1 MPTPDLLL
9 LPQHAAMIEASAIS
23 AEVAAARG
31 YFTATRKA
39 ELAALGFG
47 VAQRNVPALVSPIH
61 GVDGELRTY
70 QSRPDHPR
78 IKDGKPLKYETPRGS
93 RMCLDVPPAALSRL
107 ADPAAPLII
116 TEGARKA
123 DAAVSAGLCCVA
135 LLGVWNWRGRNEQDG
150 LTALP
155 DWESVALNGRTVCL
169 CFDSDVNEKPAV
181 YAALK
186 RLKAFL
192 ESRGAS
198 IKIIY
203 LPPGPGGEKMG
214 LDDFLAA
221 GHTVADLLSHATTE
235 LRPPPQEEGGA
246 AYTADGH
253 GIYFNKLVE
262 GGTVPVLLANFTAKI
277 TADTVADDGAEAV
290 RTFTIEAELS
300 GRTARADVPA
310 GKFPAL
316 GWVPE
321 LLGANAVI
329 SPGNTARQHLP
340 AAIQHLSGSVPER
353 RVYAHTGWRD
363 GIYLHAGGGI
373 GPDGLV
379 PGVEVSLSGPLSLF
393 ALPDPPEGEALR
405 AAVRASLGILDVA
418 PDRLTVPLLAGVARV
433 PLGPADFGLHM
444 TGPSGAGKSELAALP
459 QQHFGPGMDSRNL
472 PASWSST
479 ANSLEALAFLAK
491 DVVLVVDDFAPGG
504 SQYDVQRL
512 HQQADRLFR
521 AQGNN
526 SGRGRMRPDG
536 SLRPSKPPRGMI
548 QSTGEDTP
556 RGQSVRARLLV
567 LEVPPDA
574 VCWDRLTGAQEDART
589 GLYAAA
595 TAGYVRWLAPQI
607 DALDVRAEVTA
618 LRSQMQGEHRRTPE
632 IVANLL
638 VGFRMYLRFAKE
650 TGAILPEDAAA
661 LLIRGEIALHAAAG
675 AQTEHQT
682 DQEPASRFLALLR
695 AALAS
700 GRAHVAAPN
709 GRRPDPAE
717 PWGWRQASAA
727 SDWLPQGDRIGWL
740 DGTLLLEPGAAHA
753 AASRMARDGGE
764 PALVTQRTLNRR
776 LAERGLLIER
786 DYGRETL
793 TVRRILEG
801 TRREVLSLSADALA
815 ADDDADG
822 SEMPF

>member
-1 MPTPDLLL
+1 VPTPDLL

-23 AEVAAARG
+23 PEVATARG

-39 ELAALGFG
+39 ELATLGFG
-47 VAQRNVPALVSPIH
+47 AAQRNVPALVIPIH
-61 GVDGELRTY
+61 GVDGEIRTY

-107 ADPAAPLII
+107 ADPAAPLVI

-123 DAAVSAGLCCVA
+123 DAALSAGLCCVA
-135 LLGVWNWRGRNEQDG
+135 LLGVWNWRGRNEHEG

-155 DWESVALNGRTVCL
+155 DWESVALNGRDVYL

-198 IKIIY
+198 VKIAY

-221 GHTVADLLSHATTE
+221 GHTVANLLSHATTE
-235 LRPPPQEEGGA
+235 LRPPPQEEA
-246 AYTADGH
+246 ESPYTADGH

-262 GGTVPVLLANFTAKI
+262 GGTVPVLLANFTARI

-290 RTFTIEAELS
+290 RTFTIEAELN

-329 SPGNTARQHLP
+329 SPGNMPRQHLP

-379 PGVEVSLSGPLSLF
+379 PGVEVSLSGPLALF

-405 AAVRASLGILDVA
+405 AAVRASLGMLDVA
-418 PDRLTVPLLAGVARV
+418 PNRLTAPLLAAVARAL
-433 PLGPADFGLHM
+433 LGAADFGLHM
-444 TGPSGAGKSELAALP
+444 TGPSGAGKTVLAALA
-459 QQHFGPGMDSRNL
+459 QQHSGPGMDSRNL

-548 QSTGEDTP
+548 LSTGEDVP
-556 RGQSVRARLLV
+556 RGQSLRARLLV
-567 LEVPPDA
+567 LDVPPDA
-574 VCWDRLTGAQEDART
+574 VCWERLTGAQEDARA

-595 TAGYVRWLAPQI
+595 MAGYVRWLAPQI
-607 DALDVRAEVTA
+607 GALDVRAEVAT
-618 LRSQMQGEHRRTPE
+618 LRSQMHGEHRRTPE

-650 TGAILPEDAAA
+650 TGAISPEDAAA

-717 PWGWRQASAA
+717 PWGWRQSSAA
-727 SDWLPQGDRIGWL
+727 SDWQPQGDRIGWL

-822 SEMPF
+822 SEVSF